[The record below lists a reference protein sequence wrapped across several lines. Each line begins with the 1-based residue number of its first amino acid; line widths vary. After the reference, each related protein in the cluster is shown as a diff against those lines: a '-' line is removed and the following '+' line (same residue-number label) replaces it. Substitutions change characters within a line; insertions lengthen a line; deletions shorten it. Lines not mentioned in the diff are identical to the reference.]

1 MKTTATIA
9 ILAIAAGA
17 ASAQELTTN
26 GDFETGDTTGWDT
39 SFLTGGQTFNITG
52 DSNSGAFAAELF
64 NMDEGTGGVV
74 KQANIGIGQVNPGDE
89 ITIKF
94 SAKGSFAAGGV
105 LFAEF
110 FTELDGG
117 GTSSTE
123 ILSGGPLFVSDQQD
137 YVDFEFTVF
146 AGPDTSGGVTLQF
159 NAATGAVTGSTAV
172 AFIDDVS
179 VFRVPS
185 PSTAALLGLGGLAAV
200 RRRR

>member
-9 ILAIAAGA
+9 MLAIAAGA

-39 SFLTGGQTFNITG
+39 SFLTGSQTFNITS
-52 DSNSGAFAAELF
+52 DSNSGAWAAELF
-64 NMDEGTGGVV
+64 NNDAPSGAVV

-89 ITIKF
+89 ITVKF

-110 FTELDGG
+110 FSELDGG
-117 GTSSTE
+117 GTSSSE
-123 ILSGGPLFVSDQQD
+123 ILSGGPIFVSDQQD
-137 YVDFEFTVF
+137 YMDFEFTVT
-146 AGPDTSGGVTLQF
+146 AGPDVSGGVTLQF
-159 NAATGAVTGSTAV
+159 VAATGGAPGSTAV

-185 PSTAALLGLGGLAAV
+185 PSTAALLGLGGIAAI